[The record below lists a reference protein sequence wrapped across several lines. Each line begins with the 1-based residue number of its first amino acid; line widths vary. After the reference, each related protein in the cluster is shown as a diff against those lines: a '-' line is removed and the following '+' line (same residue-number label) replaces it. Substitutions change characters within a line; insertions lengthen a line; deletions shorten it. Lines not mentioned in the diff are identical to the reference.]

1 MGPCAWVDHN
11 AGATAAGS
19 VDPVDQFAFVVGLAE
34 FNLQAQIAGA
44 GPAAISEVAKR
55 FATVLV
61 RLAGAEQ
68 IEIGAV
74 EHENAGRHWQ
84 ITVLLLGAPMFVL
97 SG

>member
-1 MGPCAWVDHN
+1 MGPRAWVDHN
-11 AGATAAGS
+11 TGATAAGS
-19 VDPVDQFAFVVGLAE
+19 VYPFDQFALVVGLAE
-34 FNLQAQIAGA
+34 FDVQAQIASAGA
-44 GPAAISEVAKR
+44 AAVSEVANR

-61 RLAGAEQ
+61 RLACAKQ

-74 EHENAGRHWQ
+74 EHEDAGRHWQ